1 MKRNLAAATVAVAI
15 VVGGAT
21 GWAIAGVGTSHDKGA
36 PPRATTGSSPST
48 TPTAAQTVRASNGDT
63 IVTTPTAQIV
73 RFSATNGDIKK
84 ASDVTKLH
92 LTSDEFRTFI
102 SGELIGQK
110 ASCPDA
116 EITVDRFAISHGDG
130 TPRDFA
136 VGGEGGCGGAAT
148 LWTDEYGDW
157 KQIFAT
163 QDTWYCQV
171 LQRYHV
177 PDGLID
183 HCADNP
189 GTPPTTTGPVKI
201 LTFHSAAH
209 PGAGVYIQSQSG
221 TTLIPGTS
229 QAFRDFIGTM
239 AQTNTDLNTAKKLCE
254 ASGVGITVDSYATNS
269 YALGAVNDCGG
280 YVAIWG
286 DIGYGWQ
293 ELMSSQQE
301 FNCQQLHDNGV
312 PVGLVPGDN
321 ADVNLPLCYDLV
333 SKKSIRYA
341 G

>member
-21 GWAIAGVGTSHDKGA
+21 GWAIAGVGTSHDQAA
-36 PPRATTGSSPST
+36 PPHATTGSSPST
-48 TPTAAQTVRASNGDT
+48 TPTTAQTVRASNGDV
-63 IVTTPTAQIV
+63 IVTTPTAQII
-73 RFSATNGDIKK
+73 RFSAANGDIKK

-92 LTSDEFRTFI
+92 LTSDEFRTY
-102 SGELIGQK
+102 IGSQLTYQK
-110 ASCPDA
+110 SSCPNA
-116 EITVDRFAISHGDG
+116 EITVDRFAIAHGDG
-130 TPRDFA
+130 TPGDFA
-136 VGGEGGCGGAAT
+136 VGTDGGCGGAAT
-148 LWTDEYGDW
+148 LWSDEYGDW

-189 GTPPTTTGPVKI
+189 GSTPTSTGPVSYVS
-201 LTFHSAAH
+201 FHNATH
-209 PGAGVYIQSQSG
+209 PGIGVYVQHQSD
-221 TTLIPGTS
+221 TTLLTGTS
-229 QAFRDFIGTM
+229 QAFRDFIGSM
-239 AQTNTDLNTAKKLCE
+239 AQANTDINTAKKLCE
-254 ASGVGITVDSYATNS
+254 ASGVGITVDTYATDS

-293 ELMSSQQE
+293 ELLNSQQE
-301 FNCQQLHDNGV
+301 FNCQELHDTGV
-312 PVGLVPGDN
+312 PVGLVPHDN
-321 ADVNLPLCYDLV
+321 SDMPACYDLV